1 MKNNTCYK
9 NYPLSIVI
17 AANLFSLSIYAIGA
31 LIISQIGII
40 RLILYLVY
48 ILLLEIKLLKTA
60 CTTCYYYG
68 KLCAFGKG
76 KLSSL
81 LFKKGN
87 PNLFTQRKIT
97 WKDIVPDLMVS
108 IIPIIVGIVLLIID
122 FNWWLLAGVIVLLLL
137 TSIGNGLIRGSL
149 ACKHCRQLE
158 LGCPAQQLFSKN
170 KK

>member
-1 MKNNTCYK
+1 MKSNTCYK